1 LRGTFVRTLI
11 ELAARDERVL
21 LLTGDLGY
29 LVIEP
34 FAERFPRRFFNIGV
48 AEQDM
53 VGIATGLA
61 EAGFIPFVYSIAT
74 FASLR
79 PYEFVRNGPVYH
91 RLPVR
96 IVGIGGGFEY
106 GVDGFTHHA
115 IDDLGAFRLQPGI
128 AVFAPADALQARAVL
143 EATWDQPGPIY
154 YRLGKDDK
162 TVVEGLEGRFAP
174 GRVELIGD
182 GGDLLLLATGAIA
195 TEAEKA
201 VKRLAEHGVQ
211 ATLGVAACLS
221 PPPDEDLARLLAR
234 FPLTMT
240 VEAHNAVGGLG
251 SLVCEVVAD
260 NGLSCRVIRCGVRGV
275 GDGRTGSQA
284 WYEQRYGLS
293 AAALVETAL
302 GSLRRAG

>member
-1 LRGTFVRTLI
+1 MRGLI
-11 ELAARDERVL
+11 DLAARDERPL

-34 FAERFPRRFFNIGV
+34 FAERFARRFFNVGV

-53 VGIATGLA
+53 VGIASGLA

-115 IDDLGAFRLQPGI
+115 VDDLGVFRLQPGLM
-128 AVFAPADALQARAVL
+128 VLAPADARQARSAL
-143 EATWDQPGPIY
+143 EATWDLPGPIY

-162 TVVEGLEGRFAP
+162 TTVEGLDGRFDPA
-174 GRVELIGD
+174 RVELIGD
-182 GGDLLLLATGAIA
+182 GTDVLLLATGAIA
-195 TEAEKA
+195 TEAERA
-201 VKRLAEHGVQ
+201 VRRLGATGVR
-211 ATLGVAACLS
+211 ATLGIVACLS
-221 PPPDEDLARLLAR
+221 PPPEADLARLLAR
-234 FPLTMT
+234 FPVALT

-251 SLVCEVVAD
+251 SLACEVVAEH
-260 NGLSCRVIRCGVRGV
+260 GLASRIVRCGVRGV
-275 GDGRTGSQA
+275 GDGRTGTQA
-284 WYEQRYGLS
+284 WYEERYGIS
-293 AAALVETAL
+293 ASALVETAL
-302 GSLRRAG
+302 RALRRAG